1 VKYRTILATAIAV
14 IVPALALGQA
24 THSIGTANTTLGIL
38 KLFGSTSGDLSI
50 KPPAV
55 AGTASTI
62 VLPSGSTD
70 FTGTVGVVQQAT
82 TGAAITVGTVP
93 QTQVTAVTFATGT
106 THTLGTGG
114 ITSEIWEC
122 TGACTVTP
130 PTPAAG
136 YQFLV
141 RNTPGTTG
149 VITIAG
155 VSSVLYEKT
164 DYSGYGTANTSAT
177 SGGALGDKIC
187 LIGHDA
193 THYDVGCFNG
203 TWAVP

>member
-1 VKYRTILATAIAV
+1 MALL
-14 IVPALALGQA
+14 VPALALGQA

-62 VLPSGSTD
+62 ILPSGSTD
-70 FTGTVGVVQQAT
+70 FTGTSGVLKQAT
-82 TGAAITVGTVP
+82 TGAAITVGTVSP
-93 QTQVTAVTFATGT
+93 TQLAPATFATGT
-106 THTLGTGG
+106 THTLVAP
-114 ITSEIWEC
+114 SEIWEC
-122 TGACTVTP
+122 TGACSVTP

-136 YQFLV
+136 YQFIV

-149 VITIAG
+149 VITIVG

-187 LIGHDA
+187 LVGHDA